1 MQLEQRGRLQKSVA
15 KEVSGQGTLMC
26 LGGNSGSHLGWWAD
40 GPTEDSGCGVFG
52 LEHVGIFAESG
63 KDLVLVA
70 LGPAFLLGGVVG
82 KDGVCV
88 EGCLPAPSCSDP
100 APT

>member
-1 MQLEQRGRLQKSVA
+1 MAQLRTQAVESLVWN
-15 KEVSGQGTLMC
+15 M
-26 LGGNSGSHLGWWAD
+26 WAFSQ
-40 GPTEDSGCGVFG
+40 T
-52 LEHVGIFAESG
+52 ESG

-70 LGPAFLLGGVVG
+70 LGPAFLLGRVVG